1 MPAGTRVES
10 LGVDGDDTT
19 TLPRMY
25 KSRRLVTSP
34 DGSKEYSVS
43 ALLLGRRQSA
53 SLISS
58 SRSEKAS
65 TANHAL
71 FGLAVMLLVTVEKP

>member
-1 MPAGTRVES
+1 
-10 LGVDGDDTT
+10 
-19 TLPRMY
+19 MY
-25 KSRRLVTSP
+25 KSRRVITSP

-43 ALLLGRRQSA
+43 AVLLGSRYSA

-58 SRSEKAS
+58 SRNEKAS

-71 FGLAVMLLVTVEKP
+71 FGIAVLLLVSVPDKK